1 MAAQDIRTS
10 SLKQPVDVAEYLF
23 RRLHEVGIRSVHG
36 VPGDYN
42 LVALDYLPKCQLDW
56 VGNCNELNAGYA
68 ADGYARIKGISAF
81 ITTFGVGELS
91 ALNAIAG
98 SFAEYVP
105 VVHIVGTP
113 STISQA
119 NGMLLHHT
127 LGNGDFRVF
136 SNMSQRSRLEEP

>member
-1 MAAQDIRTS
+1 MATMAAQDIRTA

-23 RRLHEVGIRSVHG
+23 KRLHEVGIRSVHG

-42 LVALDYLPKCQLDW
+42 LVALDYLQQCGLTW

-68 ADGYARIKGISAF
+68 ADGYARIKGISA
-81 ITTFGVGELS
+81 IVTTFGVGELS
-91 ALNAIAG
+91 TLNAIAG

-127 LGNGDFRVF
+127 LGK
-136 SNMSQRSRLEEP
+136 